1 LSFLF
6 AKNGDKMKCEN
17 CPRMC
22 GVDREKSLGFCGLN
36 DKIKIALASVHYGEE
51 PCISGKNGSG
61 TIFFSGCN
69 LKCVFCQNY
78 NLSHANFG
86 KEISA
91 SRLAEIFKELELKG
105 VNNINLV
112 TPTPYVDKI
121 IQALEIYKPQI
132 PICYNTSGYE
142 RVEII
147 EKLKNYVDIYLADLK
162 YYDKNLSKKYSLAE
176 DYFSVSSKAIL
187 QMIKNQ
193 PQNVFNENGIMKSG
207 VIIRHLVLPS
217 CHEDSFKVLD
227 WIKANVQNPLVSIM
241 SQYTPCNDL
250 KNYPELNKKINKI
263 EYKLVVNHAL
273 ELGLDGYMQ
282 GFESATKNQIPNF
295 NLDGVEKK

>member
-1 LSFLF
+1 
-6 AKNGDKMKCEN
+6 MKCEN

-22 GVDREKSLGFCGLN
+22 GVDRAKKLGFCGLGSE
-36 DKIKIALASVHYGEE
+36 IKIALANIHYGEE

-78 NLSHANFG
+78 NLSHENFG
-86 KEISA
+86 EKISVE
-91 SRLAEIFKELELKG
+91 RLAEIFKELEQKG

-121 IQALEIYKPQI
+121 IKALEIYKPQI

-142 RVEII
+142 TVEVIK
-147 EKLKNYVDIYLADLK
+147 KLKDYVDIFLTDLK

-176 DYFSVSSKAIL
+176 DYFDFASKAIL
-187 QMIKNQ
+187 QMVKNQ
-193 PQNVFNENGIMKSG
+193 PQNIFDNNGIMKKG

-227 WIKANVQNPLVSIM
+227 WIKQNVPNSLLSIM

-250 KNYPELNKKINKI
+250 SDCQEINKKINKI

-273 ELGLDGYMQ
+273 ELGLEGYMQ
-282 GFESATKNQIPNF
+282 GFESATKSQIPNF
-295 NLDGVEKK
+295 NLDGVKK